1 MPIKLVLFE
10 VSLVMVVNNHISRKL
25 LHADNQNNHP
35 AFFQSLG
42 DEEGKGGGFARQ
54 VGYFLFITDR

>member
-1 MPIKLVLFE
+1 
-10 VSLVMVVNNHISRKL
+10 MVFNNHISRKL
-25 LHADNQNNHP
+25 IHADNQNNHP

-42 DEEGKGGGFARQ
+42 DEEGKGEGFARQ